1 MITYIFNNA
10 TGILETKLEG
20 KVSIKDIT
28 EYILLLSEDKSL
40 PKKLKILTDATKGKF
55 PKGVVPKDMIKLV
68 EANRKSLAQR
78 DFIYDAF
85 IVSGAVEMALG
96 MLYKSISKTKNYRF
110 NVFSTREAALEWLAS
125 RGD

>member
-1 MITYIFNNA
+1 MITYIFNSV
-10 TGILETKLEG
+10 TGILEAKFED
-20 KVSIKDIT
+20 KVSIKDII
-28 EYILLLSEDKSL
+28 EYVLLLREDKSL

-68 EANRKSLAQR
+68 EVNKESLAQR

-85 IVSGAVEMALG
+85 IVSGTFEMALG

-110 NVFSTREAALEWLAS
+110 NVFSTKEAALKWLTS
-125 RGD
+125 RM